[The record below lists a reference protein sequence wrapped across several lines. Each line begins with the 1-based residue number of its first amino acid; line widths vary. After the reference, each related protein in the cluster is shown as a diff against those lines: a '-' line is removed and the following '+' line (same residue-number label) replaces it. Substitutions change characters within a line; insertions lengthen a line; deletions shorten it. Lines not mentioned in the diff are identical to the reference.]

1 MGCGSAADLG
11 RDIQNKTTM
20 KTTTTK
26 MNYYQGTTSIR
37 PRVYCA
43 DGVSLSIQAS
53 EYAYCHPRQRYNRH
67 WTTYVSVEVGYIYDE
82 NTQPFSPPDIWRE
95 YQSGNDEIW
104 AYVPV
109 SVVEEFIEAHGGEV
123 EAPLDPFEE
132 KIIE

>member
-1 MGCGSAADLG
+1 
-11 RDIQNKTTM
+11 
-20 KTTTTK
+20 

-53 EYAYCHPRQRYNRH
+53 EYAFCHPRQRIQQPWDFY
-67 WTTYVSVEVGYIYDE
+67 SLVEVTYIYDK
-82 NTQPFSPPDIWRE
+82 NTQPFAPPDLWRQHQE
-95 YQSGNDEIW
+95 GDSPIW

-109 SVVEEFIEAHGGEV
+109 SVVKEFIQAHGGEV
-123 EAPLDPFEE
+123 EAPLDPFVE